1 MSTPRLMDP
10 MSAEERAALSISAT
24 GLSVTDVAGAL
35 TVSPDLVREWLA
47 SAVEKLRARSKLEAI
62 LIADRLGELD
72 RI

>member
-1 MSTPRLMDP
+1 MSTPPLAYP
-10 MSAEERAALSISAT
+10 MSTDERAALSISAT

-35 TVSPDLVREWLA
+35 AVSPDLVRTWLA
-47 SAVEKLRARSKLEAI
+47 SAVEKLRARSKLEAV